1 MKIEPFQMERLQSN
15 WENLVT
21 YNLSESGVHHLSLQE
36 ILSSQEIQNLAPL
49 ALGYIQT
56 NGDPKLR
63 EKISGLY
70 PGANIDNI
78 LVTTGS
84 AEANFLLIWSSI
96 EPGDE
101 VVFMLP
107 NYMQMWGLLRAFGA
121 KVKPFYLKEDL
132 NWNPDLKELK
142 KIVSKETKLII
153 ITNPNNPTGG
163 VLGQEARDTL
173 INLAEWADAWILSD
187 EVYRGAEL
195 NGSLTPSFW
204 GSTKKVVATSGLSKA
219 YGLSGL
225 RTGWI
230 VGPEDFIQK
239 TWPYHDYT
247 SISLSAVSNL
257 LAQRALTPEKRKK
270 ILERTRKILNK
281 NLSHLQAWLDKQD
294 GLFHLVPPQAGAI
307 AFARYNLDI
316 DSVQL
321 VTRIRKEK
329 SVLLVPGKHFGM
341 DNYLRFGYGIEE
353 ETLLKSLSL
362 VSEILN
368 SIKKDL
374 S

>member
-1 MKIEPFQMERLQSN
+1 MKIEPFQMERWQSN

-21 YNLSESGVHHLSLQE
+21 YNLTESGVHSISLQE

-63 EKISGLY
+63 EKISNLY

-84 AEANFLLIWSSI
+84 AEANFLLIWSCI

-132 NWNPDLKELK
+132 NWNPDLEELK

-247 SISLSAVSNL
+247 SISLSAVSNI
-257 LAQRALTPEKRKK
+257 LAQIALTPENRKK

-281 NLSHLQAWLDKQD
+281 NLSHLQAWLEKQD

-307 AFARYNLDI
+307 AFARYNLNI

-329 SVLLVPGKHFGM
+329 SVLLVPGKHFAMG
-341 DNYLRFGYGIEE
+341 NYLRFGYGIEE
-353 ETLLKSLSL
+353 EPLLKSLSL
-362 VSEILN
+362 VSEVFSN
-368 SIKKDL
+368 IKKDL

>member
-107 NYMQMWGLLRAFGA
+107 NYLPNYMQMWGLLRAFGA

-142 KIVSKETKLII
+142 KVVSK
-153 ITNPNNPTGG
+153 
-163 VLGQEARDTL
+163 A
-173 INLAEWADAWILSD
+173 
-187 EVYRGAEL
+187 
-195 NGSLTPSFW
+195 
-204 GSTKKVVATSGLSKA
+204 KKNC
-219 YGLSGL
+219 
-225 RTGWI
+225 
-230 VGPEDFIQK
+230 F
-239 TWPYHDYT
+239 
-247 SISLSAVSNL
+247 
-257 LAQRALTPEKRKK
+257 
-270 ILERTRKILNK
+270 
-281 NLSHLQAWLDKQD
+281 
-294 GLFHLVPPQAGAI
+294 
-307 AFARYNLDI
+307 
-316 DSVQL
+316 
-321 VTRIRKEK
+321 
-329 SVLLVPGKHFGM
+329 
-341 DNYLRFGYGIEE
+341 
-353 ETLLKSLSL
+353 
-362 VSEILN
+362 
-368 SIKKDL
+368 
-374 S
+374 